1 MAHDPTT
8 DAEREAM
15 RSIFQREMIDRLHS
29 IEGVP
34 AARPLSWWEKRRL
47 RIRGRVRD
55 IREWIAL
62 KIAPWLEREPWDW

>member
-1 MAHDPTT
+1 MAHNPTT
-8 DAEREAM
+8 DAERNAM
-15 RSIFQREMIDRLHS
+15 GSISQRGDRLHS

-34 AARPLSWWEKRRL
+34 AARPLSRWEKRRL